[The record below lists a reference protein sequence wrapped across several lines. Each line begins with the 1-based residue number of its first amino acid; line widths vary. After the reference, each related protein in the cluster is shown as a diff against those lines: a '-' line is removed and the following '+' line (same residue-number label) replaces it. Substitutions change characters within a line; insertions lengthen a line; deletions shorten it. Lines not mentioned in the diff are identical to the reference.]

1 MTFRNKHSLISAIS
15 AITTISSYA
24 SSLCTALILCACST
38 LGSCTNDFDPLA
50 GEGSQSRQPLT
61 IRVSASSFTS
71 LLHEG
76 TPSTRIAED
85 GYETKFTGGE
95 EIGVFAITNL
105 GTPTAAYADN
115 INNLKLVCSV
125 DPTTQKVTWA
135 PEDPNKIL
143 YNYNDL
149 TYIAYYPYKEG
160 ITISISG
167 SATSTAILKQLA
179 DNTNLQPLSNQST
192 QANYTASDLM
202 TAVATP
208 TAGSGDTGEIVTL
221 NFEHQHALLVL
232 NPRALINCLPPGGAT
247 FEYAGGVLVLDATAR
262 DATINGI
269 KALQM
274 DDGTFRAIIPSPSG
288 ALVPS
293 GSYNTKG
300 DQTISFMGTSLGAG
314 TLTAGKYYTLQV
326 EAAIYTDGSMTR
338 ALQVGDYIC
347 SNGKVMPGETSIITE
362 NYIGLVFKV
371 GRFPAD
377 DSNYFNGKGEAM
389 STINGYAVALKD
401 ANGGAKAAWGN
412 KTFIL
417 PSNQAGSSPYGYFDG
432 YKITQLLK
440 ADGIDNY
447 PAANACLSYT
457 PAADAKTS
465 GWFFPAGGQLLEL
478 RDTRTELKKKSIFT
492 DYNSSSRYW
501 QSAQNGSDN
510 GDSWSVGLTNTDCIQ
525 SFKGTGY
532 FVRAILAF

>member
-1 MTFRNKHSLISAIS
+1 MTSINKHSLISAIS
-15 AITTISSYA
+15 AITAIRSYG
-24 SSLCTALILCACST
+24 SSLCTALILCACCT
-38 LGSCTNDFDPLA
+38 LGSCTNDSDPLA
-50 GEGSQSRQPLT
+50 GESSQSRQPLT

-71 LLHEG
+71 LLQEG
-76 TPSTRIAED
+76 TPSTRTTED

-105 GTPTAAYADN
+105 GNPTAAYADN

-149 TYIAYYPYKEG
+149 TYIAYYPYKQG

-167 SATSTAILKQLA
+167 SATSTAILQQLA
-179 DNTNLQPLSNQST
+179 ANPKLQPLSNQST
-192 QANYTASDLM
+192 EANYKASDLM

-208 TAGSGDTGEIVTL
+208 AAGSGDVGKIVTL
-221 NFEHQHALLVL
+221 NFEHQHALLLL
-232 NPRALINCLPPGGAT
+232 NPRALINCLPPVGAT
-247 FEYAGGVLVLDATAR
+247 FEYAGGVLVLDATAK

-269 KALQM
+269 KALRM
-274 DDGTFRAIIPSPSG
+274 GDGTFRAIIPSPSG

-300 DQTISFMGTSLGAG
+300 DQTISFMGTSLAAG

-326 EAAIYTDGSMTR
+326 EAAVYTDGSMTR

-362 NYIGLVFKV
+362 DYIGLVFKV
-371 GRFPAD
+371 GRFSGD

-401 ANGGAKAAWGN
+401 ANGGAAAAWGRLF
-412 KTFIL
+412 TL
-417 PSNQAGSSPYGYFDG
+417 LSNQTGSCPFGFFDG

-440 ADGIDNY
+440 ADGISYY

-457 PAADAKTS
+457 PVADAKTS

-478 RDTRTELKKKSIFT
+478 RNTRTELIKKSIFT
-492 DYNSSSRYW
+492 DYNSGKYW
-501 QSAQNGSDN
+501 QSAQNGS
-510 GDSWSVGLTNTDCIQ
+510 GDSWSVGLI
-525 SFKGTGY
+525 GTHCGPSYKSTPY